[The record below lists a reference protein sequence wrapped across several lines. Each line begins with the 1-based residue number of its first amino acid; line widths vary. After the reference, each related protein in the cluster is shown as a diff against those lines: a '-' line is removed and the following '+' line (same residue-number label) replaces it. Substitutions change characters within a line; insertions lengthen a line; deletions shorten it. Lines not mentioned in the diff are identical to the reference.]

1 MFPEKMKKVKLLEG
15 KHVIRIAVVED
26 DENYVENLKNYL
38 KQYEKESGEKIRIT
52 VFSDGEDIATN
63 YKANYDIILL
73 DIEMKFMN
81 GITTAEEIR
90 KVDNE
95 VVIIFITNMP
105 QYAMKGYEVEAL
117 DYVLKP
123 INYFA
128 LSQRID
134 RALSRMKRRSKKY
147 LAIAFKGG
155 VKKVD
160 ISQIYYVEVRD
171 HDLIFHT
178 TAGNYTTKGSMRDVE
193 NSLQSEAFFRCNK
206 CFLINLEYVESFKN
220 NDVVV
225 GSDVLQ
231 VSRAHKKELIDRL
244 NNYMNEVSR

>member
-1 MFPEKMKKVKLLEG
+1 MV
-15 KHVIRIAVVED
+15 HIAVVED
-26 DENYVENLKNYL
+26 DEKYVESLKNYL
-38 KQYEKESGEKIRIT
+38 KRYEKEIGEKIRIT
-52 VFSDGEDIATN
+52 TFLDGEDIVTN
-63 YKANYDIILL
+63 YNANYDIILL

-81 GITTAEEIR
+81 GMTAAEEIR

-105 QYAMKGYEVEAL
+105 QYVMKGYEVEAL

-147 LAIAFKGG
+147 ITIAFKGG
-155 VKKVD
+155 LKKLD
-160 ISQIYYVEVRD
+160 ISQIYYVEVQN

-178 TAGNYTTKGSMRDVE
+178 SKGLYETKGSMRDVE
-193 NSLQSEAFFRCNK
+193 NRIDSESFFRCYK
-206 CFLINLEYVESFKN
+206 CFLINLEYVEGFQN

-225 GSDVLQ
+225 GADVLH
-231 VSRAHKKELIDRL
+231 VSRARKKELLDML
-244 NNYMNEVSR
+244 NYYMNEVSK